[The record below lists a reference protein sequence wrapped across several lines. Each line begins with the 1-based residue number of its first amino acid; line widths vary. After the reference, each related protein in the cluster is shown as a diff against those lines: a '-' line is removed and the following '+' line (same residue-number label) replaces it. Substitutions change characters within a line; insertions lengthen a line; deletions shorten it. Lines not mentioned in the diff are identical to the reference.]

1 MLLSDGHPGIDKD
14 GSLDP
19 SRLLKV
25 DSYERKNGTYGSSN
39 LNRITAF
46 IATWWLNS
54 VVFAED
60 KAA

>member
-39 LNRITAF
+39 FNRITAF
-46 IATWWLNS
+46 HSNMM
-54 VVFAED
+54 VE
-60 KAA
+60 